1 MDLIKADV
9 KQLYRK
15 YLLASVTSA
24 LVMSIYTFVDTIAIG
39 QSEGPIGA
47 AAMAVIT
54 PFFGVLIFIATLVGI
69 GGSVLTTNARGE
81 GDREKGDAYF
91 TVSLLL
97 MGIFVI
103 AVWAV
108 FVLFH
113 EPIFTFFGADSELMP
128 KVMEYA
134 IWIIS
139 TIPVFMTP
147 VFISAFIRNDGAPAL
162 TMKAVIIGGCM
173 NVFGDWLF
181 VFPLGMGI
189 AGAAAATLLG
199 TSVQLAV
206 MCSHFFTKRCT
217 LRLVIPQR
225 AMQAVRSILNIGIG
239 ASILEVGTI
248 FLSIVMNN
256 QIMRYGDTTALAV
269 YGVIGTMCTLFQA
282 IFRGVG
288 QAIQPIVSAN
298 CGAGQTERIKETWR
312 LSLGTVIVLGIV
324 FTAIGELLPVQIVRL
339 FIDATPEVIS
349 AAPGIIRPFFLV
361 FLFLGI
367 TVLSTYYLQSNMH
380 GRMSTIIAIL
390 RSIAI
395 SGLLLFVLPIF
406 MDILGVWLAMPIAE
420 LTVAIIALF
429 YINRTHKT
437 SSYNSQ

>member
-1 MDLIKADV
+1 MDLIKGDV
-9 KQLYRK
+9 KLLYK
-15 YLLASVTSA
+15 QYLMASVTGA

-39 QSEGPIGA
+39 QSEGPIGS
-47 AAMAVIT
+47 AAMAVIN

-69 GGSVLTTNARGE
+69 GGSVLMTNARGE
-81 GDREKGDAYF
+81 GDKEKGDAYF

-97 MGIFVI
+97 MGVFVI

-139 TIPVFMTP
+139 TIPVFVTP
-147 VFISAFIRNDGAPAL
+147 VFIGSFIRNDGAPAL

-217 LRLVIPQR
+217 LRLAKLQGAI
-225 AMQAVRSILNIGIG
+225 QAIWSIFSIGIG

-256 QIMRYGDTTALAV
+256 QIMRYGDTTALAI
-269 YGVIGTMCTLFQA
+269 YGVIGTICTLFQA
-282 IFRGVG
+282 VFRGVG

-298 CGAGQTERIKETWR
+298 CGAGQIERIKQTWK
-312 LSLGTVIVLGIV
+312 LSLGTVVVLGIV
-324 FTAIGELLPVQIVRL
+324 FTAIGELLPVPIVRL
-339 FIDATPEVIS
+339 FIDTTPEVIS
-349 AAPGIIRPFFLV
+349 AAPSISRPFFLV

-367 TVLSTYYLQSNMH
+367 TVLSTYYLQSNMQ
-380 GRMSTIIAIL
+380 GKMSMIVAIL
-390 RSIAI
+390 RSIVI

-406 MDILGVWLAMPIAE
+406 MDITGVWLAMPVSE
-420 LTVAIIALF
+420 LIVATISIC
-429 YINRTHKT
+429 YITINNQSKIKEK
-437 SSYNSQ
+437 

>member
-1 MDLIKADV
+1 MDLIKGDV
-9 KQLYRK
+9 KQLYKK
-15 YLLASVTSA
+15 YLMASVTGA

-39 QSEGPIGA
+39 QSEGPIGS
-47 AAMAVIT
+47 AAMAVIN

-69 GGSVLTTNARGE
+69 GGSVLMTNDRGE
-81 GDREKGDAYF
+81 GNNEKGDAYF
-91 TVSLLL
+91 TASLLL
-97 MGIFVI
+97 MGTFVI
-103 AVWAV
+103 AVWVIFA
-108 FVLFH
+108 LFH
-113 EPIFTFFGADSELMP
+113 KPIFTFFGADSELMP

-134 IWIIS
+134 VWIIRA
-139 TIPVFMTP
+139 IPIFMTP
-147 VFISAFIRNDGAPAL
+147 VFISAFIRNDGAPGLA
-162 TMKAVIIGGCM
+162 MKAVITGGCL

-217 LRLVIPQR
+217 LRLVKPQGI
-225 AMQAVRSILNIGIG
+225 MQAVRSILNIGFG
-239 ASILEVGTI
+239 ASILEIGTI
-248 FLSIVMNN
+248 FLAVVMNN

-269 YGVIGTMCTLFQA
+269 YGVIGTICTLFQA
-282 IFRGVG
+282 VFRGVG

-298 CGAGQTERIKETWR
+298 CGAGQIERIKQTWT
-312 LSLGTVIVLGIV
+312 LSLGTVVGLGVV
-324 FTAIGELLPVQIVRL
+324 FTAIGELLPVPIVRL

-367 TVLSTYYLQSNMH
+367 TVLSTYYLQSNMQ
-380 GRMSTIIAIL
+380 GKMSMIVAIL
-390 RSIAI
+390 RSIVI

-406 MDILGVWLAMPIAE
+406 MDITGVWLAMPVSE
-420 LTVAIIALF
+420 LIVASIALC
-429 YINRTHKT
+429 YIKI
-437 SSYNSQ
+437 S